1 MTHDDKRNGATTLF
15 AALDILDGTVVGRC
29 MPKHRHQDTIR
40 FLNGLDHVG
49 PAVFEKLAELR
60 NPNESVRSDFGEL
73 FMTDDFIEA

>member
-1 MTHDDKRNGATTLF
+1 
-15 AALDILDGTVVGRC
+15 